1 VAAVATGL
9 IFGLAPL
16 LHLREQAVDSALN
29 EGGAR
34 TTVGTARARTRNA
47 LVMVEVA
54 LAVVLV
60 VGAGLLLRSFWALTL
75 VDGGFD
81 RSRMTTFGLVLPEA
95 AFPGPQ
101 RKVDV
106 FTRLMA
112 RIEQIPGVQTVA
124 AMSGLPPQRAV
135 NANDTDFEGV
145 PQVQGGPSH
154 NVDYYN
160 TVTVNY
166 TEAMKIPVIAGR
178 GFQASDATGGPVAL
192 INQALANKFYP
203 GIDPI
208 GRGVRVSSRTPLPY
222 ARIVGVV
229 KDLKQG
235 GLDAPSGTELFLLA
249 EQAPRLYQ
257 AGPSNMNLVIR
268 STLPYD
274 TLAPQ
279 LRAAVGEVDG
289 SLPIVRMRT
298 MEEVFADSLQRPRF
312 LAVLLVAFGSLALL
326 LAAVGTYGILS
337 YIVTER
343 RREIGIR
350 MALGADRRSV
360 MRMVL
365 RQGLTLT
372 GIGLLV
378 GIAASFVVNR
388 ALGSM
393 LFAIKPNDPL
403 TFAGVAS
410 LIAVV
415 AAVAC
420 LVPAHSATRVDP
432 LVVLRQD

>member
-1 VAAVATGL
+1 
-9 IFGLAPL
+9 
-16 LHLREQAVDSALN
+16 
-29 EGGAR
+29 
-34 TTVGTARARTRNA
+34 
-47 LVMVEVA
+47 
-54 LAVVLV
+54 
-60 VGAGLLLRSFWALTL
+60 
-75 VDGGFD
+75 
-81 RSRMTTFGLVLPEA
+81 
-95 AFPGPQ
+95 
-101 RKVDV
+101 
-106 FTRLMA
+106 
-112 RIEQIPGVQTVA
+112 
-124 AMSGLPPQRAV
+124 
-135 NANDTDFEGV
+135 
-145 PQVQGGPSH
+145 
-154 NVDYYN
+154 
-160 TVTVNY
+160 
-166 TEAMKIPVIAGR
+166 
-178 GFQASDATGGPVAL
+178 
-192 INQALANKFYP
+192 
-203 GIDPI
+203 
-208 GRGVRVSSRTPLPY
+208 
-222 ARIVGVV
+222 V

-235 GLDAPSGTELFLLA
+235 GVDVPSGTELFFLA
-249 EQAPRLYQ
+249 EQGPRIFQ
-257 AGPSNMNLVIR
+257 NAPSNMNLVIR

-279 LRAAVGEVDG
+279 LRAAVGEIDG

-360 MRMVL
+360 MGMVL

-372 GIGLLV
+372 GVGLV
-378 GIAASFVVNR
+378 AGIAVSFVVNR

-410 LIAVV
+410 LIALV

-420 LVPAHSATRVDP
+420 LVPARSATLVDP